1 MIARKSLLVV
11 IAQFFTRI
19 LGWVGLVVIAKL
31 WGAFA
36 REALGDIGVAMAFVA
51 LFYIISDLGFSQA
64 HVKKISEGQDLGTCI
79 GTFVSIKI
87 ILTSI
92 MVFLVLFTL
101 FFLDSILHLGFTDA
115 TKQSVV
121 LVFLLYYVLLSIQQI
136 AISTFNGKGEI
147 SKMQITAV
155 FENIVKIPLMI
166 LVALAGVG
174 LIGLAPVV
182 AWPDVLLPLRQFLAG
197 HPIGSYAM
205 AYVFGMASSVM
216 VGFWLLRKNPLKKP
230 SKKLGKS
237 YFAFTMPILI
247 FSIFSTIA
255 TNIDRLLIGF
265 FWTQKEVG
273 DYFSLQQ
280 ILQII
285 IIIAV
290 AFNTVLF
297 PVYSEYHS
305 AKNVKKIN
313 GTTLLAERYIS
324 MVIMPPVVVI
334 IVFAKPLIN
343 VMLNSTFVHASPT
356 LIVLTLYAILLSFM
370 APYYSLLIGMNKPG
384 TYAKIGLGISIIN
397 IALDVLFIPQWGV
410 LTPVG
415 INGPTGAAVA
425 LVVAN
430 VVGYV
435 WVRLSARKLTGIQV
449 VQSHTPRHIG
459 AGVVTGIILYFIGFQ
474 SGLFPV
480 VRWFHLI
487 LFAMIGLVIYLAVSY
502 LLKEF
507 TKKDLEFFLELINPK
522 KIYHYVTSEIKEEN
536 TSEKK

>member
-230 SKKLGKS
+230 SKKFGKS